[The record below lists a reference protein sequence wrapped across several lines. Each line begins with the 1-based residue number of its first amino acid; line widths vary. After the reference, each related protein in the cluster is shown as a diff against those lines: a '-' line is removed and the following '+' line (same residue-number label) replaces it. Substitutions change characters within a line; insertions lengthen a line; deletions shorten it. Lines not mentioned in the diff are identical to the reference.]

1 MRAPPRFPTGVAL
14 ALALLSGCAVGPD
27 FEKPAAPTANG
38 YGPAPLVARSL
49 PADGSG
55 GDAQELEPGADI
67 PAQWWSLFRSPELN
81 ALVERALK
89 ANPDLRAAQAGLR
102 VAMENLYAQR
112 GSFLPTVGASAS
124 ASRNQ
129 NSGVTSP
136 FLSSNTLLYNL
147 YEAQLNASWTLDV
160 FGENRRAVEALRAQ
174 AQAQRYQLESA
185 YLALTTNVVAAAI
198 QEASLRAQIA
208 ATRDIVKA
216 ESEALDIFRR
226 QYSLGQIAGADF
238 AAQEAAVAQVEQT
251 LPPLEKLL
259 AQQRDLIAA
268 LVGQLPSGEAGLPFE
283 LSSLHL
289 PVEIP
294 VSLPSKLVEQRP
306 DILIAEAN
314 LHVASAQIGVAEAA
328 MFPNLTLT
336 ANPGTIA
343 TQTSRLFEPG
353 GAFWSLGAG
362 LTQPLFEGGALYH
375 KTRAAKAA
383 FDQAAAQY
391 RSTLLTAFQN
401 VADTLYA
408 LQFDADLLRAA
419 ATSERAASAS
429 LDIAKRQVDLGSV
442 SYLSL
447 LTAEQTYQQSRIA
460 LVQAQAG
467 RFADT
472 AALFQALG
480 GGWWNRRP
488 EKE

>member
-1 MRAPPRFPTGVAL
+1 MRAPPRSKTGVTL

-27 FEKPAAPTANG
+27 FQKPAAPTANG
-38 YGPAPLVARSL
+38 YGPAPLAAQSM
-49 PADGSG
+49 PADRSG
-55 GDAQELEPGADI
+55 ADAQELEPGADI
-67 PAQWWSLFRSPELN
+67 PAQWWTLFRSPELN

-89 ANPDLRAAQAGLR
+89 ANPDLKAAQAGLH

-112 GSFLPTVGASAS
+112 GAFLPTVGASAS

-129 NSGVTSP
+129 NSAVPSP

-147 YEAQLNASWTLDV
+147 YEAQLSASWTLDV
-160 FGENRRAVEALRAQ
+160 FGGNRRAVETLRAQ
-174 AQAQRYQLESA
+174 AEAERYQLESA

-238 AAQEAAVAQVEQT
+238 AAQQAAVAQVEQT

-259 AQQRDLIAA
+259 AQQRDLVAT
-268 LVGQLPSGEAGLPFE
+268 LVGQLPSGEAGPTFE

-294 VSLPSKLVEQRP
+294 VSLPSRLVEQRP

-314 LHVASAQIGVAEAA
+314 LHAASAQIGVAEAA
-328 MFPNLTLT
+328 MFPSLTLT
-336 ANPGTIA
+336 ANPGTLA

-353 GAFWSLGAG
+353 GAFWGIGAG

-391 RSTLLTAFQN
+391 RSTVLTAFQN
-401 VADTLYA
+401 VADALYA

-447 LTAEQTYQQSRIA
+447 LTAEQTYQQARIA
-460 LVQAQAG
+460 LLQAQAE

-480 GGWWNRRP
+480 GGWWNRPP
-488 EKE
+488 EKQ